1 MVDNQGITSYITT
14 IWGRWGLPQKNGL
27 GCYRW
32 LGWMMMYNLAAP
44 RFACKRC
51 LETRNTCPN
60 GSEQWWFYQDRIRK
74 TPPTQQRKE
83 SSFLMGRPK
92 KPWKIHGWNLKK
104 LTKLR
109 RKIIFSIHLVSLDW
123 KSTNPSVY
131 LADPFP
137 SLSPQMPPK
146 RREHRDVFY
155 DNHETIGGQ
164 TRHDDES
171 RKNWLRIHSFFDS
184 MKIYLED
191 GDPT

>member
-1 MVDNQGITSYITT
+1 
-14 IWGRWGLPQKNGL
+14 
-27 GCYRW
+27 
-32 LGWMMMYNLAAP
+32 
-44 RFACKRC
+44 
-51 LETRNTCPN
+51 
-60 GSEQWWFYQDRIRK
+60 
-74 TPPTQQRKE
+74 
-83 SSFLMGRPK
+83 MGRPK
-92 KPWKIHGWNLKK
+92 KPWKIHGWNFKK